1 MKNLEVKLK
10 DAEQNLGNDEAKKQD
25 NAYRGEINEMYDEM

>member
-10 DAEQNLGNDEAKKQD
+10 DEAKKQD